1 MKIRIGVATEE
12 DVDYLVHLAN
22 QLYHSDDDLHEEFG
36 TLLKD
41 DDAVVFLACDQNKNI
56 IGFAQVQIRHDYV
69 EGCKTNDVGYLEGIF
84 LQPEY
89 RSFGIGKML
98 VEKAI
103 KWAKEKGCTEFAS
116 DCELSNEE
124 SVKFHEAV
132 GFREVNRIVCFKMD
146 I

>member
-12 DVDYLVHLAN
+12 DVDYLVHLEN

-36 TLLKD
+36 SLLKD

-98 VEKAI
+98 VEKAV